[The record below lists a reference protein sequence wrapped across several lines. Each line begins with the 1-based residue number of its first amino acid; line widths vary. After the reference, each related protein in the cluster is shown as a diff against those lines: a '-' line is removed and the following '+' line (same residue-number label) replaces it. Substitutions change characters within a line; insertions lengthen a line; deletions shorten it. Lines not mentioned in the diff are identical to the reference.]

1 MYMKKLR
8 ASDWLETSAFACNT
22 SAKLWHECKLQIARA
37 RFQNCFCLDF
47 LWFFF
52 HVHYCTLHVNFS
64 KTVGSCKICCLWK
77 IYLCLWTLNWT
88 QNNVITHTYSCWLS
102 IIIQSSGK
110 ILLPHSFILKREQKE
125 RKHNWSLKDT
135 KTKFA
140 MTWKIM
146 ACARL

>member
-1 MYMKKLR
+1 MKKLR

-37 RFQNCFCLDF
+37 RFQNYLCLDF

-52 HVHYCTLHVNFS
+52 HVHYCTYCTVHVNF
-64 KTVGSCKICCLWK
+64 
-77 IYLCLWTLNWT
+77 WTLNWT
-88 QNNVITHTYSCWLS
+88 QNHVITHIYSCWLS
-102 IIIQSSGK
+102 IIIQSGGK
-110 ILLPHSFILKREQKE
+110 TLQPHSFILKWEQKE